1 MPTTDKRLQTIAF
14 QLDVEVFDQLWNAAK
29 DLGVSIDEIL
39 RQAVSIWLSQ
49 RAPKGLSELE
59 RMKENDDKIRS
70 LDDSEQALILQTL
83 EKFNGNKSKAAD
95 ALGISTRT
103 LYRKLEK
110 HS

>member
-1 MPTTDKRLQTIAF
+1 MGTTDKRLQTIAF

-59 RMKENDDKIRS
+59 KMKENDDKIRS

-83 EKFNGNKSKAAD
+83 EKFNGNKSKAAE

-103 LYRKLEK
+103 LYRRLEK
-110 HS
+110 Y